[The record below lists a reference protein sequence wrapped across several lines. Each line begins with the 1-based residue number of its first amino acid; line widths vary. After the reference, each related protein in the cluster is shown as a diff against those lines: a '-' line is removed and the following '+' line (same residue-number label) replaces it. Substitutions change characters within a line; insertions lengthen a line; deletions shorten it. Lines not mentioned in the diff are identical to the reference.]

1 MAENFTGWQR
11 DPFGVHEYRYI
22 SLDGRPTRL
31 VADGGR
37 RGYDAPATGI
47 RTERPA
53 SAEHPGEIVPLQP
66 APDPVHSAATG
77 IGRPDHGR
85 VEMTRTRSVRRW
97 RLSPARVSAFVR
109 GHVKESWR
117 KPVIG
122 VVICALLAIGGEIAT
137 ASTSGN
143 GPPTSS
149 LQEGV
154 YVSAADPGGVASFA
168 SATQTDPTIA
178 SDYLPS
184 NSFWD
189 GMDGSGGELAWILQ
203 NGWSGTPY
211 TLSLGVPIIPTTPS
225 GVPQGTLANGAAGLY
240 DNYFVALGEN
250 LVAAGESHIYLR
262 LGWEFDGGWYA
273 WSATTPE
280 QEMNY
285 AEYFRQIV
293 ESMRQV
299 PGEDFKFVWN
309 PDAEAFDQLGY
320 NVALAYPG
328 NAYVDYI
335 GVDAYDQTW
344 VAPQTPINAWNETTF
359 PDLTL
364 ADQFAQEQ
372 GKPLAVPEWG
382 VATRSDGHGLGDD
395 PRYITNMI
403 NWMEDPAND
412 VAYES
417 YFDFDGS
424 AQSDAITDG
433 NYPLSLAAF
442 IYGFG
447 NSNAAV
453 TTPTSSPTTTTTT
466 SPPTTTTTTPPATTP
481 TTTTP
486 TTTTPLPSSG
496 DSPVVNDPSGF
507 DIPTNSVFDDEFNT
521 GSLNTSVW
529 APDWFGSG
537 SVSNGTVMLSS
548 NVSVGANGLALQLNS
563 PQSGGLVSTNPD
575 DGQPGHSGFQIAPAP
590 GAPVFVEFKATL
602 PATANGQVANWPAL
616 WLDGQ
621 TWPEDG
627 EIDVME
633 GGYGYTAYH
642 VHYGTGDGTAQGG
655 TADVNNGAGT
665 HTYGVLWS
673 TTGLTFFYD
682 GAQVGPT
689 ITLSLTSPMYLLM
702 ENSYSSADPTLLP
715 ATMDVRYVRV
725 WN

>member
-11 DPFGVHEYRYI
+11 DPLGVHEYRYI
-22 SLDGRPTRL
+22 SLDGSPTRL
-31 VADGGR
+31 ISDGGR
-37 RGYDAPATGI
+37 RGYDPPPTRNRTARPATAGPP
-47 RTERPA
+47 EALRPP
-53 SAEHPGEIVPLQP
+53 SPV
-66 APDPVHSAATG
+66 PDPVHSAATG
-77 IGRPDHGR
+77 IGGLGHGR
-85 VEMTRTRSVRRW
+85 VEATRTRARSVRTR
-97 RLSPARVSAFVR
+97 RLSPARASGFVR

-122 VVICALLAIGGEIAT
+122 LVICALLAIGAEIAT

-143 GPPTSS
+143 GPSTPS
-149 LQEGV
+149 LQQGV
-154 YVSAADPGGVASFA
+154 YVSAADPGGIASFA

-211 TLSLGVPIIPTTPS
+211 TLSLGVPMIPTNPS
-225 GVPQGTLANGAAGLY
+225 GVPQGTLANGAAGFY
-240 DNYFVALGEN
+240 DNYFVALGQN

-273 WSATTPE
+273 WSATTPQAE
-280 QEMNY
+280 ANY

-293 ESMRQV
+293 ESMRSV
-299 PGEDFKFVWN
+299 PGENFKFVWN
-309 PDAEAFDQLGY
+309 PDAAAFNQLGY

-403 NWMEDPAND
+403 DWMEDPAND

-417 YFDFDGS
+417 YFDYDGS

-433 NYPLSLAAF
+433 NFPHSLAAF
-442 IYGFG
+442 IDGFG
-447 NSNAAV
+447 TFDAAPAV
-453 TTPTSSPTTTTTT
+453 TTPTSPPTTTTTT
-466 SPPTTTTTTPPATTP
+466 SPPTTTTTTPPATPTP
-481 TTTTP
+481 TTTTAP
-486 TTTTPLPSSG
+486 ASG
-496 DSPVVNDPSGF
+496 TSPVIDDPSGF
-507 DIPTNSVFDDEFNT
+507 DVPTNPVFDDEFNT

-537 SVSNGTVMLSS
+537 TVSNGTVMLSS
-548 NVSVGANGLALQLNS
+548 DVSVGANGLALQLNN

-575 DGQPGHSGFQIAPAP
+575 DGQPGHTGFQIAPTP

-642 VHYGTGDGTAQGG
+642 VHYGTGGGTAQGG

-665 HTYGVLWS
+665 HTYGVLW
-673 TTGLTFFYD
+673 TTSGLTFFYD

-689 ITLSLTSPMYLLM
+689 INLSLTSPMYLLM

>member
-1 MAENFTGWQR
+1 MLA
-11 DPFGVHEYRYI
+11 
-22 SLDGRPTRL
+22 
-31 VADGGR
+31 
-37 RGYDAPATGI
+37 
-47 RTERPA
+47 
-53 SAEHPGEIVPLQP
+53 LQP
-66 APDPVHSAATG
+66 APDPVHSATTG
-77 IGRPDHGR
+77 IGRLDHGR
-85 VEMTRTRSVRRW
+85 VEMARSRTRAARRW
-97 RLSPARVSAFVR
+97 RLSPAGASAFVR

-122 VVICALLAIGGEIAT
+122 LVICALLAIGGEIAT

-154 YVSAADPGGVASFA
+154 YVSAADPAGVASFA

-280 QEMNY
+280 QEANY

-293 ESMRQV
+293 ESMRSV
-299 PGEDFKFVWN
+299 RGEDFKFVWN

-344 VAPQTPINAWNETTF
+344 VTPQTPINSWNETTF

-382 VATRSDGHGLGDD
+382 VAIRSDGHGLGDD

-403 NWMEDPAND
+403 DWMEDPAND

-417 YFDFDGS
+417 YFDYDGS

-447 NSNAAV
+447 NSNASAAV
-453 TTPTSSPTTTTTT
+453 TTPTGRPTTTTTT
-466 SPPTTTTTTPPATTP
+466 AAPPTTTTAPPGATSPPATSTA
-481 TTTTP
+481 
-486 TTTTPLPSSG
+486 PSSG
-496 DSPVVNDPSGF
+496 TAPLVNDPSDF
-507 DIPTNSVFDDEFNT
+507 AIPTNSVFDDEFDT
-521 GSLNTSVW
+521 GSLNTSLW
-529 APDWFGSG
+529 SPDWFGSG

-563 PQSGGLVSTNPD
+563 PQSGALVSTNPD
-575 DGQPGHSGFQIAPAP
+575 DGQPGHTGFQIAPTASQ
-590 GAPVFVEFKATL
+590 PVFVEFKATL
-602 PATANGQVANWPAL
+602 PAAANGQVANWPAL

-621 TWPEDG
+621 VWPEDG

-633 GGYGYTAYH
+633 GLGGTAAYH
-642 VHYGTGDGTAQGG
+642 IHYGTGTSTAQGA
-655 TADVNNGAGT
+655 TVNDLSGT
-665 HTYGVLWS
+665 HTYGVLWT
-673 TTGLTFFYD
+673 TTGFTFFYD
-682 GAQVGPT
+682 GADVGT
-689 ITLSLTSPMYLLM
+689 VNVSLTSPEYIIM
-702 ENSYSSADPTLLP
+702 ENSYSSAGPALLP

>member
-1 MAENFTGWQR
+1 M
-11 DPFGVHEYRYI
+11 
-22 SLDGRPTRL
+22 
-31 VADGGR
+31 
-37 RGYDAPATGI
+37 
-47 RTERPA
+47 
-53 SAEHPGEIVPLQP
+53 
-66 APDPVHSAATG
+66 
-77 IGRPDHGR
+77 
-85 VEMTRTRSVRRW
+85 VEGTRSARGR

-122 VVICALLAIGGEIAT
+122 VVICALMAIGGEIAT

-143 GPPTSS
+143 GPPTPS

-154 YVSAADPGGVASFA
+154 YVSAADPGGIASFA

-211 TLSLGVPIIPTTPS
+211 TLSLGVPIIPTSPS
-225 GVPQGTLANGAAGLY
+225 GVPEGTLANGAAGLY
-240 DNYFVALGEN
+240 DNYFVALGQN

-273 WSATTPE
+273 WSANTPQAE
-280 QEMNY
+280 ADY

-293 ESMRQV
+293 ESMRAV
-299 PGEDFKFVWN
+299 PGENFKFVWN
-309 PDAEAFDQLGY
+309 PDAAAFNQLGY

-328 NAYVDYI
+328 NAYVDDI

-344 VAPQTPINAWNETTF
+344 VTPQTPINEWNETTF

-372 GKPLAVPEWG
+372 GKPLAIPEWG

-403 NWMEDPAND
+403 DWMEDPAND

-417 YFDFDGS
+417 YFDYDGT

-433 NYPLSLAAF
+433 NFPHSLAAF
-442 IYGFG
+442 IYGFSTE
-447 NSNAAV
+447 NTASAAASL
-453 TTPTSSPTTTTTT
+453 PTTTTT
-466 SPPTTTTTTPPATTP
+466 SPPTTSTTSPP
-481 TTTTP
+481 TTTTTSP
-486 TTTTPLPSSG
+486 PSTTTTTAPSSG
-496 DSPVVNDPSGF
+496 TSPVLNDPAGL
-507 DIPTNSVFDDEFNT
+507 DIPTTLAFDDEFNT
-521 GSLNTSVW
+521 GSLKTNWW

-563 PQSGGLVSTNPD
+563 PQSGALVSTNPD
-575 DGQPGHSGFQIAPAP
+575 DNQPGHSGFQVAPTP
-590 GAPVFVEFKATL
+590 GDPVYVEFQATL
-602 PATANGQVANWPAL
+602 PATASGQVANWPAL

-655 TADVNNGAGT
+655 TADQNNGAGT
-665 HTYGVLWS
+665 RTYGVLWT
-673 TTGLTFFYD
+673 TTGLTFYYG

-689 ITLSLTSPMYLLM
+689 INVSLTSPMYLLM
-702 ENSYSSADPTLLP
+702 ENSFSSADPTLLP
-715 ATMDVRYVRV
+715 ATMYVRYVRV
-725 WN
+725 WH